1 LLQVFILHGI
11 FPDLLALT
19 LARND
24 DLLLASTKLIAGY
37 FFAAPLSFTNLIVM
51 KTKKTLFPGL
61 VVASSSIPIFEDKVD
76 I

>member
-1 LLQVFILHGI
+1 M
-11 FPDLLALT
+11 T

-24 DLLLASTKLIAGY
+24 DLLLASTKLIVGY
-37 FFAAPLSFTNLIVM
+37 FFAPPLSFAKLIVM

-61 VVASSSIPIFEDKVD
+61 LVASSSIPIFKDKVE